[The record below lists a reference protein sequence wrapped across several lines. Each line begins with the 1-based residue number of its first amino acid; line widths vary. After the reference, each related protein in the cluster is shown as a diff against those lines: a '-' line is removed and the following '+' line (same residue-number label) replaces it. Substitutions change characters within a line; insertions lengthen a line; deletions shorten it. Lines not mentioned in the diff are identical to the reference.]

1 MLTQSHANTLAQA
14 WLNAWNRHDLPDILS
29 HYAEDISFTS
39 PFIVALQD
47 QPDGTVH
54 GKTALA
60 GYFAQ
65 GLAKYPELAFQ
76 LLHVVTGVNSLTLIY
91 TSVNN
96 LLAAEVM
103 ELNREGLI
111 QRVQAHYCQP

>member
-39 PFIVALQD
+39 PFIVALQNSS
-47 QPDGTVH
+47 DGTVH
-54 GKTALA
+54 GKIALA

-91 TSVNN
+91 KSVNN